1 MRPVLAKALIITG
14 MVTAMAVAQTSAYFK
29 DDNKGVTTRNLRE
42 LPKNI
47 SHDELIAI
55 MRSFNTAL
63 GVKCGYCH
71 VEQPGQLTP
80 EGQPAMNF
88 ASDDKITKR
97 IARRMM
103 RMTKDIN
110 EKLDDMGDKEFEN
123 IQCATCH
130 RGHQHPSAG
139 LDSIFRRP
147 AGAPSRK

>member
-1 MRPVLAKALIITG
+1 MRPLLAKALIITG
-14 MVTAMAVAQTSAYFK
+14 LITAMAVAQTSAYFK

-47 SHDELIAI
+47 SHDELMAI

-63 GVKCGYCH
+63 GVKCNFCH
-71 VEQPGQLTP
+71 AESPGQTTP
-80 EGQPAMNF
+80 EGHPALNF
-88 ASDDKITKR
+88 ASDDKETKR

-110 EKLDDMGDKEFEN
+110 EKLDDMGDHEFET

-130 RGHQHPSAG
+130 RGHEHPSEG
-139 LDSIFRRP
+139 LDSMFRSP

>member
-1 MRPVLAKALIITG
+1 MRPLIAKALIITG
-14 MVTAMAVAQTSAYFK
+14 LATGMVAIQTSAYFK
-29 DDNKGVTTRNLRE
+29 DDNKGVTYKNLRE
-42 LPKNI
+42 LPRNI
-47 SHDELIAI
+47 SHDELIGI

-71 VEQPGQLTP
+71 VELPGQTTP
-80 EGQPAMNF
+80 EGHPAHNF

-110 EKLDDMGDKEFEN
+110 EKLADISDNEFEN

-139 LDSIFRRP
+139 LDSMFL
-147 AGAPSRK
+147 RKK